1 MADQRPAHQETDS
14 NRHRDSRP
22 ALHGQ
27 YAAMLLDTLSLNTHE
42 QHQLLQECNIRPAL
56 LSSQDAFLSKQQS
69 HQLIQRVIEIS
80 GSPWLGLTFGER
92 LNLMTHGAL
101 GQAVLS
107 CNTLK
112 QALEL
117 LLKYYRT
124 RMIHARLELLYE
136 GDLAVLSFDFDE
148 EYSEAY
154 RFQIET
160 VFVCLVKTGMFFFGM
175 KLMHQ
180 GQVQLSYPE
189 PDYLKLYQNTFFDGV
204 TFNAPRNALCFQRS
218 LLDLP
223 MAMPN
228 PSALKH
234 AEQACNEL
242 MARLPQQTSLVEQV
256 KALIF
261 SPDGE
266 QASLEELA
274 AMLHMSSRTL
284 RRKLSASGHSYRTL
298 TDQAKIQQAKELLV
312 TGDSV
317 EVIAEKLN
325 YSDPSNFGRAFKR
338 STGVS
343 PSAYRDSQLDAP
355 EHA

>member
-1 MADQRPAHQETDS
+1 VNNQ
-14 NRHRDSRP
+14 P

-27 YAAMLLDTLSLNTHE
+27 YGALLLDTLNLEQQQTLEILN
-42 QHQLLQECNIRPAL
+42 ECEIRPAL
-56 LSSQDAFLSKQQS
+56 LSSQDAFLSLAQS
-69 HQLIQRVIEIS
+69 NRLIDKVLEIS
-80 GSPWLGLTFGER
+80 GAPWMGLTFGER

-112 QALEL
+112 EAIEL

-124 RMIHARLELLYE
+124 RMIHARLELQYE
-136 GDLAVLSFDFDE
+136 DDLAVLIFDFNQPM
-148 EYSEAY
+148 SESY

-160 VFVCLVKTGMFFFGM
+160 VFVCLVKTSIFFFGM

-180 GQVQLSYPE
+180 GHVELSYPE
-189 PDYLKLYQNTFFDGV
+189 PDYFKHYKNTFFDGV
-204 TFNAPRNALCFQRS
+204 MFNAPRNALCFKRA
-218 LLDLP
+218 LLELP

-228 PSALKH
+228 PSALKQ
-234 AEQACNEL
+234 AEHACNQL
-242 MARLPQQTSLVEQV
+242 MERLPQQTSLVEQV

-261 SPDGE
+261 SPSGE

-284 RRKLSASGHSYRTL
+284 RRKLAN
-298 TDQAKIQQAKELLV
+298 
-312 TGDSV
+312 TGDSYRAL
-317 EVIAEKLN
+317 AEAAKIKHAQTLLAAGHSVDSVAEQLR

-338 STGVS
+338 NTGLS
-343 PSAYRDSQLDAP
+343 PSAFQQRALQ
-355 EHA
+355 

>member
-1 MADQRPAHQETDS
+1 MTNHLSDHQASRSS
-14 NRHRDSRP
+14 NQP

-27 YAAMLLDTLSLNTHE
+27 YGALLLDTLSLTQTE
-42 QHQLLQECNIRPAL
+42 QHRLLLECNIRPAQ

-69 HQLIQRVIEIS
+69 HRLIQRALDIS
-80 GSPWLGLTFGER
+80 GSPWMGLTFGER

-112 QALEL
+112 QALDL

-136 GDLAVLSFDFDE
+136 DDLAVLSFDFDE
-148 EYSEAY
+148 VYSEVY

-189 PDYLKLYQNTFFDGV
+189 PEYLKHYRNTFFDGV
-204 TFNAPRNALCFQRS
+204 RFNAPRNALCFQRS

-242 MARLPQQTSLVEQV
+242 LARLPQRTSLVEQV
-256 KALIF
+256 RALIF
-261 SPDGE
+261 SPDGD

-274 AMLHMSSRTL
+274 SMFHMSSRTL
-284 RRKLSASGHSYRTL
+284 RRKLSATGHSYRAL
-298 TDQAKIQQAKELLV
+298 ADQAKIQYAKELLLA
-312 TGDSV
+312 GASV
-317 EVIAEKLN
+317 ETIADKLS

-338 STGVS
+338 KTGLS
-343 PSAYRDSQLDAP
+343 PSAFRDSQLEPA
-355 EHA
+355 

>member
-1 MADQRPAHQETDS
+1 MDAQL
-14 NRHRDSRP
+14 

-27 YAAMLLDTLSLNTHE
+27 YGALLLDVLPLDRTS
-42 QHQLLQECNIRPAL
+42 QLALLEECGIRPAL
-56 LSSQDAFLSKQQS
+56 LSSQDAFLTIEQS
-69 HQLIQRVIEIS
+69 NRLIQKVIEVS
-80 GSPWLGLTFGER
+80 GQPWMGLIFGER

-112 QALEL
+112 QAIEL

-124 RMIHARLELLYE
+124 RLIHARLELLYE
-136 GDLAVLSFDFDE
+136 DDLAVLIFDFDQE
-148 EYSEAY
+148 FSPSY
-154 RFQIET
+154 RFMIET
-160 VFVCLVKTGMFFFGM
+160 VFVCLVKTSMFFFGM

-180 GQVQLSYPE
+180 GHVQLSYEEPE
-189 PDYLKLYQNTFFDGV
+189 YLKHYKNTFFDGV

-228 PSALKH
+228 PSALKQ

-256 KALIF
+256 KALMF
-261 SPDGE
+261 SPTGE

-274 AMLHMSSRTL
+274 QMLYMSSRTL
-284 RRKLSASGHSYRTL
+284 RRKLSGEGYSYRSL
-298 TDQAKIQQAKELLV
+298 AEHAKITEAQRLLCS
-312 TGDSV
+312 GEPV
-317 EVIAEKLN
+317 ESIAEKLN
-325 YSDPSNFGRAFKR
+325 YSDPSNFGRAFKKK
-338 STGVS
+338 TGLS
-343 PSAYRDSQLDAP
+343 PSAYREAQSGSVT
-355 EHA
+355 